1 MKKTT
6 SILVCCVL
14 LVSFLAPNVFALDE
28 QPFIGQEELEPRYEI
43 ISIITATLN
52 ISDSGR
58 ADCYSSVNVPTGY
71 RVELTAE
78 LQQKSGGKWNT
89 IHDWEA
95 SGTNRI
101 SVSGP
106 WYVVPGYS
114 YRLQVTATTYD
125 SDGNF
130 IEAPVEYSPISDY

>member
-1 MKKTT
+1 MKKKVAMF
-6 SILVCCVL
+6 VCFVL
-14 LVSFLAPNVFALDE
+14 LSSCLAPGVFALDE
-28 QPFIGQEELEPRYEI
+28 QHAIVQEEVTTRYEI
-43 ISIITATLN
+43 ISVITASLN
-52 ISDSGR
+52 ISTSGR
-58 ADCYSSVNVPTGY
+58 ADCSASVRVPSGY
-71 RVELTAE
+71 KVELTAE
-78 LQQKSGGKWNT
+78 LQQKDGSKWET

-95 SGTNRI
+95 SGSIRI

>member
-1 MKKTT
+1 MNNRERFRSLLSFCLLYT
-6 SILVCCVL
+6 S
-14 LVSFLAPNVFALDE
+14 
-28 QPFIGQEELEPRYEI
+28 
-43 ISIITATLN
+43 
-52 ISDSGR
+52 
-58 ADCYSSVNVPTGY
+58 
-71 RVELTAE
+71 TAE
-78 LQQKSGGKWNT
+78 LQQKNGGKWNT

>member
-1 MKKTT
+1 MCFCLYRHSTRQNATRGGKLLPPRVAYPLILCSYLSSQSEICST
-6 SILVCCVL
+6 SI
-14 LVSFLAPNVFALDE
+14 
-28 QPFIGQEELEPRYEI
+28 
-43 ISIITATLN
+43 
-52 ISDSGR
+52 
-58 ADCYSSVNVPTGY
+58 
-71 RVELTAE
+71 
-78 LQQKSGGKWNT
+78 
-89 IHDWEA
+89 
-95 SGTNRI
+95 RI